1 MRNIFFYL
9 YLFVDYCVLEL
20 LMEHNKQFRDMSFY
34 FDSELTGIFFFFCW
48 FMFKNPELLF
58 YFILIFILSNQ
69 DKLA

>member
-34 FDSELTGIFFFFCW
+34 FDSELTGIFFFFADLCLKTLNYY
-48 FMFKNPELLF
+48 FTLSSFLF
-58 YFILIFILSNQ
+58 YQIKIN
-69 DKLA
+69 